1 MVSQRREKE
10 RPRRKHSHDHG
21 QKRAATQ
28 HVSFLAIWRL
38 PSSLSATMFRFSL
51 IFIYYLLIFFYF
63 FFPWIYMLT
72 FCSRYLPLG
81 GRQNGYSASRALGRG
96 AADYDS
102 CSSFMSSEL
111 ESTSCFDSEDDDA
124 TSRSDVLFSVC
135 VVGGMHQK
143 RTLAEILQNKR
154 GFSGCLIFSRN
165 VSPLCCCQ
173 LSLPPYSCKL
183 DFFTLHTD
191 KLNLDHSVRNLITP
205 YNKVYYRN
213 MR

>member
-1 MVSQRREKE
+1 MS
-10 RPRRKHSHDHG
+10 
-21 QKRAATQ
+21 
-28 HVSFLAIWRL
+28 
-38 PSSLSATMFRFSL
+38 
-51 IFIYYLLIFFYF
+51 
-63 FFPWIYMLT
+63 
-72 FCSRYLPLG
+72 LG

-124 TSRSDVLFSVC
+124 TSRSDVLFSVR

-143 RTLAEILQNKR
+143 RALAEILQNKS

-173 LSLPPYSCKL
+173 LALPRYSCE
-183 DFFTLHTD
+183 FTLYSSYRSSQIY
-191 KLNLDHSVRNLITP
+191 LDRSVRNLITP